1 MFNAFKKLASRQDAP
16 ATSSNG
22 AAGATATAANG
33 ATNQSIPAT
42 PMSGS
47 LQRKFAKGV
56 QYNSKCNV
64 PIWQISNADFIY
76 FFDLQ

>member
-16 ATSSNG
+16 ATSPNG
-22 AAGATATAANG
+22 AATAANG
-33 ATNQSIPAT
+33 ATNQSVPANATCT

-56 QYNSKCNV
+56 QYNSKHGTLQSL
-64 PIWQISNADFIY
+64 PLSSPTQFYFIN
-76 FFDLQ
+76 Q

>member
-16 ATSSNG
+16 TTSSNG
-22 AAGATATAANG
+22 AAAAAAAATAANG
-33 ATNQSIPAT
+33 ANNQSIPANTQCT

-56 QYNSKCNV
+56 QYNSK
-64 PIWQISNADFIY
+64 
-76 FFDLQ
+76 

>member
-16 ATSSNG
+16 TTSSNG
-22 AAGATATAANG
+22 AAGAAATAATG
-33 ATNQSIPAT
+33 ATNQSIPANTPCT

-56 QYNSKCNV
+56 QYNSK
-64 PIWQISNADFIY
+64 
-76 FFDLQ
+76 